1 MFSSLDLWLARL
13 RILLFRRKYAAVLK
27 MIGENLSAYDYFDAI
42 SKSDEC
48 QETDR
53 SLTLSHLGDIV
64 ESRKADW
71 KDLVEESKVNE
82 ALRQKYH
89 AVHSGNLRPGDVT
102 RFDLQMSNDISEIS
116 DFAALRVAHK
126 NLR

>member
-1 MFSSLDLWLARL
+1 
-13 RILLFRRKYAAVLK
+13 